1 MEESQLQRDIELE
14 LDLLEKIEMPTDEAS
29 DQLSLI
35 LEKNPEKFAILIR
48 LVDEAKHVGHLGGL
62 LDTSDIDAGG
72 GNGKQSASRAAASFE
87 DRATRGCRVVP
98 IELNLTIQAG
108 EVAVVEARLG
118 AGVCRVDLEQVLD
131 DGALFLQFLLR
142 RGELATGELTQ
153 FETLDDGDIAL
164 AV

>member
-1 MEESQLQRDIELE
+1 MLKRAIRQGYQRKGPRQIFRQGTHVTIDDGDPTPHVFRESQSVLPCLR
-14 LDLLEKIEMPTDEAS
+14 
-29 DQLSLI
+29 
-35 LEKNPEKFAILIR
+35 
-48 LVDEAKHVGHLGGL
+48 GHLGGL